1 MMRIERSEIRVI
13 SVGGMEVC
21 LRGVAEVLGRCWGG
35 VSGCRGGVREVC
47 RGGVGEVL
55 GMCVGG
61 VGEVCLGVSGRCVG
75 GCRGSVLG
83 MG

>member
-21 LRGVAEVLGRCWGG
+21 LRGVGEVLGG

-47 RGGVGEVL
+47 REGVGEVL
-55 GMCVGG
+55 G
-61 VGEVCLGVSGRCVG
+61 RCVRG
-75 GCRGSVLG
+75 CRGCRGSVLG